1 MKRECR
7 LHGWWMVLRLQLG
20 RPRRATSSVS
30 VLGIHP
36 RPGLDIITD
45 APEEEQE
52 MRVFG
57 WQMTVA
63 LPGKLSQQDQ
73 LPASWKWTVSNQLGH
88 RMMVDELLYRLL
100 RPPVRKIKILF

>member
-1 MKRECR
+1 MKRKCR

-36 RPGLDIITD
+36 RPGLDITTD

-57 WQMTVA
+57 WPMTVA
-63 LPGKLSQQDQ
+63 LPGKLPQQIKC
-73 LPASWKWTVSNQLGH
+73 LHLGSGKFQTNSATA
-88 RMMVDELLYRLL
+88 RR
-100 RPPVRKIKILF
+100 